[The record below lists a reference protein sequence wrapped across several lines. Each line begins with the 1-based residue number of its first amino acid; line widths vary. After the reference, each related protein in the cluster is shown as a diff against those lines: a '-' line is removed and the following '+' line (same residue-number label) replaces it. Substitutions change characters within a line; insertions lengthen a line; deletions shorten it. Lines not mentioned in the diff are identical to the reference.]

1 MAKHAFTQEAFGCGS
16 RADALRYEVET
27 GELLSPSGHMT
38 KALDSINRLEKI
50 LREEALRK
58 CARVDRID
66 PCRSERRCGYGSL
79 PRGAG
84 GVVAGAP

>member
-50 LREEALRK
+50 LREEALTETERESTESILADLRDAVDT
-58 CARVDRID
+58 ARSQEV
-66 PCRSERRCGYGSL
+66 P
-79 PRGAG
+79 A
-84 GVVAGAP
+84 A